1 MSKKKSEKKEQATPQ
16 ATETAEATPE
26 EIAEKERMITFVANN
41 ILNSITLNQAVTV
54 VQQIALRDADTIVTE
69 ADEDKLKEI
78 STAMQAAAQSEQ
90 QPVVQPEQQAA
101 EEPVEEPAPA

>member
-16 ATETAEATPE
+16 AAETAEATPE
-26 EIAEKERMITFVANN
+26 EVAEKERMITFVANN

-78 STAMQAAAQSEQ
+78 STAMQAAAQSEP

-101 EEPVEEPAPA
+101 EEPVQEPAPA